1 MPRIF
6 IKPLTVTQDAIDV
19 QRHVNNLAY
28 LRWMQ
33 DVAIEHSAARGWS
46 MDRYVA
52 SGTGWVVR
60 SHFIEYLRPA
70 FLGEEL
76 SLLTWVED
84 VKRRSSRR
92 RYLFWRKSDQEE
104 LARAE
109 TAWVFVDLKAGKP
122 VPIPE
127 DLRTAFE
134 LVPEKE
140 DVLATTGLRQAAS

>member
-6 IKPLTVTQDAIDV
+6 IKPLIVTQDAIDV

-60 SHFIEYLRPA
+60 SHYIEYLRPA

-92 RYLFWRKSDQEE
+92 RYLFWRPSDQEVV
-104 LARAE
+104 AKAE
-109 TAWVFVDLKAGKP
+109 TVWVFVDLKAGKP

-140 DVLATTGLRQAAS
+140 DVLTTTGLRAAAS

>member
-6 IKPLTVTQDAIDV
+6 IKPLTVTQDVIDV

-52 SGTGWVVR
+52 SGTGWVAR
-60 SHFIEYLRPA
+60 SHYIEYLRPA

-76 SLLTWVED
+76 SLLTWVQD
-84 VKRRSSRR
+84 VKQRSSRR
-92 RYLFWRKSDQEE
+92 HYLFWRSADQEIV
-104 LARAE
+104 ARAE
-109 TAWVFVDLKAGKP
+109 TVWVFVDLRAGKP
-122 VPIPE
+122 VPIPD

-140 DVLATTGLRQAAS
+140 DVLATTGLRAAAS

>member
-1 MPRIF
+1 VPRIF
-6 IKPLTVTQDAIDV
+6 VKPLTVSRDAIDV

-60 SHFIEYLRPA
+60 SHYIEYLRPA

-76 SLLTWVED
+76 TLLTWVED
-84 VKRRSSRR
+84 VRRQSSRR
-92 RYLFWRKSDQEE
+92 RYLFWRPADQEI

-109 TAWVFVDLKAGKP
+109 TAWVFVDLKTGKA

-127 DLRTAFE
+127 ALRTAFE
-134 LVPEKE
+134 LVPKEE
-140 DVLATTGLRQAAS
+140 DVLASTGLRTPGR